1 MALED
6 EPYDCKELYGDALI
20 SPFPNNDEDVP
31 MRPGVV
37 GVIIGL
43 AEQVA
48 AILKQ
53 DAPGFI
59 ALPILEWDATD
70 DALTAFNPQAK
81 LLAKLDATDEALH
94 ADAAQLL

>member
-6 EPYDCKELYGDALI
+6 VPYDCKELYGDALI

-37 GVIIGL
+37 GGIIGL
-43 AEQVA
+43 AVQVVD
-48 AILKQ
+48 ILKQ

-59 ALPILEWDATD
+59 ALPKLE
-70 DALTAFNPQAK
+70 
-81 LLAKLDATDEALH
+81 
-94 ADAAQLL
+94 